1 MKSKVSMKPFLWL
14 IVLIMSLLVTTVET
28 FTISKPTNTLR
39 PRTAAT
45 TALLDTTRTCRAL
58 TNWSPTSDATSCMAL
73 YGKGA
78 DDDSDKDIVDN
89 FDAEGFGG
97 YLAPYAIALLA
108 SLVVTAAF
116 FKFVLLD
123 Y

>member
-1 MKSKVSMKPFLWL
+1 MNPFLFL
-14 IVLIMSLLVTTVET
+14 IVLILSLLGTTVEA
-28 FTISKPTNTLR
+28 FTISKPTNTFR
-39 PRTAAT
+39 PRSAAT
-45 TALLDTTRTCRAL
+45 TAALLDTSPTCKAL
-58 TNWSPTSDATSCMAL
+58 TNWLPASDDTSQVAL
-73 YGKGA
+73 YGKRT